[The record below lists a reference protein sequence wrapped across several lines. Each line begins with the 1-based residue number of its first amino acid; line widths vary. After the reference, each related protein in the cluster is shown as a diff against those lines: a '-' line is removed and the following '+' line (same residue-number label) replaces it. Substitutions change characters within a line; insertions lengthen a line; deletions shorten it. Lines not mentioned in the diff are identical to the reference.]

1 VKLANENNIDKYKEF
16 LIKHDRC
23 NFQQGIE
30 WGKVKSSWK
39 NEIVIVENE
48 NGEIIGSLSVL
59 IRKIP
64 IFGNIMYSARGP
76 ICDIHD
82 KKVLLELTNGLK
94 ELGKKYK
101 AFVLKIEPDIKS
113 EDKKFRE
120 IVSDLGYF
128 IKDDAKNFN
137 EEIQPRYVFRLN
149 IKDKTEDEVFAGF
162 HQKTRYNIRL
172 SIKKGVEIRE
182 GTREDLK
189 NFHDIMVVTGKRDN
203 FIIRSLSY
211 FEKMYD
217 ELVPNGHMKLM
228 MAYHEGK
235 PVSGIIN
242 IIYGNKIWYLYGAS
256 SNEHRNL
263 MPNYLLQW
271 EMIKY
276 AIENK
281 KDIYDFRGVSG
292 VLDETHPQYG
302 LYRFKKGFGA
312 EFTEFIG
319 EIYIPFKPFVY
330 WGYKISEKIFK
341 KARGIIRTMRGE

>member
-1 VKLANENNIDKYKEF
+1 MKLVNEDNINKYNEF
-16 LIKHDRC
+16 LTKHDRC
-23 NFQQGIE
+23 NFQQSVE
-30 WGKVKSSWK
+30 WAKVKSNWK
-39 NEIVIVENE
+39 NEIVLVENDDE
-48 NGEIIGSLSVL
+48 EIVGSLSVL

-64 IFGNIMYSARGP
+64 IFGNMMYSPRGP
-76 ICDIHD
+76 VCDIHD
-82 KKVLLELTNGLK
+82 KKVLGELTEGLR
-94 ELGKKYK
+94 ELAKKYN

-113 EDKKFRE
+113 DDTEFRK
-120 IVSDLGYF
+120 IVTDLGYK

-137 EEIQPRYVFRLN
+137 EEIQPRYVFKLD
-149 IKDKTEDEVFAGF
+149 IKDKTEDEIFENF
-162 HQKTRYNIRL
+162 HQKTRYNVRL
-172 SIKKGVEIRE
+172 AAKKGVVIRE

-189 NFHDIMVVTGKRDN
+189 SFHDIMVVTGKRDN

-228 MAYHEGK
+228 IAFYEDK
-235 PVSGIIN
+235 PVSGIID
-242 IIYGNKIWYLYGAS
+242 IIYGNKVWYLYGAS

-281 KDIYDFRGVSG
+281 KEVYDFRGVSG
-292 VLDETHPQYG
+292 VVDETHPQYG

-312 EFTEFIG
+312 EFIEFIG
-319 EIYIPFKPFVY
+319 EIYIPFKPFVN
-330 WGYKISEKIFK
+330 WAYKISEKIFK
-341 KARGIIRTMRGE
+341 KLMR